1 KRQWGAFYGTDLE
14 LQLRRRGIDTI
25 VLCGISTNIGVE
37 STARN
42 AMPDGFTPVDFD
54 ITYDCGDTSKI
65 KNSLQMR
72 IDGTTG
78 VVD

>member
-1 KRQWGAFYGTDLE
+1 MLLRLILDFQSYGQKFT
-14 LQLRRRGIDTI
+14 T
-25 VLCGISTNIGVE
+25 
-37 STARN
+37 RN

-72 IDGTTG
+72 NPTVQLG
-78 VVD
+78 